1 MCLSI
6 GKLSEIILKY
16 SGKII
21 YSIVILVIGF
31 LFLKFS
37 NKILEKW
44 KRKQRNSVFPINQK
58 RIDTLAALFKSI
70 IKYSIYFLV
79 IVLILENFNVSIK
92 TILAVAGIGGLAI
105 GFGAQ
110 SLIKDV
116 IAGLFLIIEDQLS
129 VGDYVT
135 IDGRSGTVKEMGIKT
150 IKIQDYNGSIHII
163 PNGSIGAITNWSR
176 HNSKAIVDVKL
187 NTKMNFDEVSLKLQE
202 VFKEIEE
209 EFKEDIVTPPQIVGI
224 VDTNW
229 IEYTLRIVTETK
241 PLRHW
246 DLERAMRKKI
256 IEKLFVS

>member
-1 MCLSI
+1 MCL
-6 GKLSEIILKY
+6 KLEKVSEVILNY
-16 SGKII
+16 SGKIA
-21 YSIVILVIGF
+21 YSVAVLVAG
-31 LFLKFS
+31 LLLLKFS
-37 NKILEKW
+37 NRMLERW
-44 KRKQRNSVFPINQK
+44 KRKQRNSMFPINQK

-70 IKYSIYFLV
+70 VKYSIYFL
-79 IVLILENFNVSIK
+79 ITILILENFNVSIK
-92 TILAVAGIGGLAI
+92 TILALAGIGGLAI

-187 NTKMNFDEVSLKLQE
+187 NTKMNFDEVSLKLKE
-202 VFKEIEE
+202 VFKEIED
-209 EFKEDIVTPPQIVGI
+209 EFKEDIITPPQIVGI

-246 DLERAMRKKI
+246 DLERGMRKKI
-256 IEKLFVS
+256 IEKLFAN

>member
-1 MCLSI
+1 
-6 GKLSEIILKY
+6 
-16 SGKII
+16 
-21 YSIVILVIGF
+21 
-31 LFLKFS
+31 
-37 NKILEKW
+37 
-44 KRKQRNSVFPINQK
+44 
-58 RIDTLAALFKSI
+58 
-70 IKYSIYFLV
+70 
-79 IVLILENFNVSIK
+79 
-92 TILAVAGIGGLAI
+92 
-105 GFGAQ
+105 
-110 SLIKDV
+110 
-116 IAGLFLIIEDQLS
+116 
-129 VGDYVT
+129 
-135 IDGRSGTVKEMGIKT
+135 MGIKT

-209 EFKEDIVTPPQIVGI
+209 EFKDDIVTPPQIVGI

-256 IEKLFVS
+256 IEKLFIC

>member
-1 MCLSI
+1 MTYQKI
-6 GKLSEIILKY
+6 GEILLKY

-21 YSIVILVIGF
+21 YSIIILVAGF
-31 LFLKFS
+31 VLLKFS
-37 NKILEKW
+37 NKMLERW
-44 KRKQRNSVFPINQK
+44 KNREKNTVIPFNRK

-70 IKYSIYFLV
+70 VKYSIYFIV
-79 IVLILENFNVSIK
+79 IVLILENFNISIK

-110 SLIKDV
+110 SLIRDV

-135 IDGRSGTVKEMGIKT
+135 IDGRSGIVKEMGIKT
-150 IKIQDYNGSIHII
+150 IKIQDFNGSIHII

-187 NTKMNFDEVSLKLQE
+187 NTKMNYDEVIEKLKE
-202 VFKEIEE
+202 VFEE
-209 EFKEDIVTPPQIVGI
+209 VEREFKEDIVTPPQILGI

-241 PLRHW
+241 PLKHW
-246 DLERAMRKKI
+246 DVERAMRKRI
-256 IEKLFVS
+256 IEKLFLN

>member
-1 MCLSI
+1 MTYQKI
-6 GKLSEIILKY
+6 GEILLKY

-21 YSIVILVIGF
+21 YSIIILVVGVV
-31 LFLKFS
+31 LLKFS
-37 NKILEKW
+37 NKMLERW
-44 KRKQRNSVFPINQK
+44 KNREKSSVIPFNQK

-70 IKYSIYFLV
+70 VKYSIYFIM

-110 SLIKDV
+110 SLIRDV

-135 IDGRSGTVKEMGIKT
+135 IDGRSGIVKEMGIKT
-150 IKIQDYNGSIHII
+150 IKIQDYNGSVHII

-187 NTKMNFDEVSLKLQE
+187 NTKMSYDEVSQKLKE
-202 VFKEIEE
+202 VFEHLLCPSLLSQYFQSFSKPCIQ
-209 EFKEDIVTPPQIVGI
+209 V
-224 VDTNW
+224 VD
-229 IEYTLRIVTETK
+229 K
-241 PLRHW
+241 
-246 DLERAMRKKI
+246 RKYLMKA
-256 IEKLFVS
+256 VS

>member
-1 MCLSI
+1 M
-6 GKLSEIILKY
+6 
-16 SGKII
+16 
-21 YSIVILVIGF
+21 
-31 LFLKFS
+31 
-37 NKILEKW
+37 
-44 KRKQRNSVFPINQK
+44 
-58 RIDTLAALFKSI
+58 
-70 IKYSIYFLV
+70 

-110 SLIKDV
+110 SLIRDV

-135 IDGRSGTVKEMGIKT
+135 IDGRSGIVKEMGIKT
-150 IKIQDYNGSIHII
+150 IKIQDYNGSVHII

-187 NTKMNFDEVSLKLQE
+187 NTKMSYDEVSQKLKE
-202 VFKEIEE
+202 VFEKIEKEFED
-209 EFKEDIVTPPQIVGI
+209 DIVTPPQILGI

-241 PLRHW
+241 PLKHW
-246 DLERAMRKKI
+246 DVEREMRKKI
-256 IEKLFVS
+256 IEKLFLN

>member
-1 MCLSI
+1 MTYQKI
-6 GKLSEIILKY
+6 GEILLKY

-21 YSIVILVIGF
+21 YSIIILAAGF
-31 LFLKFS
+31 VLLKFS
-37 NKILEKW
+37 NKMLERW
-44 KRKQRNSVFPINQK
+44 KNREKNTVIPFNQK

-70 IKYSIYFLV
+70 IKYSIYFIV
-79 IVLILENFNVSIK
+79 IVLILENFNISIK

-110 SLIKDV
+110 SLIRDV

-135 IDGRSGTVKEMGIKT
+135 IDGRSGIVKEMGIKT
-150 IKIQDYNGSIHII
+150 IKIQDFNGSIHII

-187 NTKMNFDEVSLKLQE
+187 NTKMNYDEVVEKLKE
-202 VFKEIEE
+202 VFEE
-209 EFKEDIVTPPQIVGI
+209 VEKEFKEDIVTPPQILGI

-241 PLRHW
+241 PLKHW
-246 DLERAMRKKI
+246 DVERAMRKRI
-256 IEKLFVS
+256 IEKLFLN

>member
-1 MCLSI
+1 MTYQRIWEL
-6 GKLSEIILKY
+6 ILKY
-16 SGKII
+16 GSKII
-21 YSIVILVIGF
+21 YSIVILIIGF
-31 LFLKFS
+31 ILLKVS
-37 NKILEKW
+37 NKMLDKW
-44 KRKQRNSVFPINQK
+44 KNREKSTVIPFNQK

-70 IKYSIYFLV
+70 VKYFIYFLV

-110 SLIKDV
+110 SLIRDV

-135 IDGRSGTVKEMGIKT
+135 IDGRSGIVKEMGIKT
-150 IKIQDYNGSIHII
+150 IKIQDFNGSIHII

-187 NTKMNFDEVSLKLQE
+187 NTKMNYDEVVEKLKE
-202 VFKEIEE
+202 VFEEIEKD
-209 EFKEDIVTPPQIVGI
+209 FKDDIITSPQILGI

-241 PLRHW
+241 PLKHW
-246 DLERAMRKKI
+246 DVERSMRKKI
-256 IEKLFVS
+256 IEKLFLN